1 MTFSPQ
7 LKELYRVSTQPYF
20 EAWGEIRRFMGVAD
34 IKSAYQFI
42 PDQEY
47 GT

>member
-1 MTFSPQ
+1 MGCPRT
-7 LKELYRVSTQPYF
+7 TYF
-20 EAWGEIRRFMGVAD
+20 DAQGDIRRFMRFTD